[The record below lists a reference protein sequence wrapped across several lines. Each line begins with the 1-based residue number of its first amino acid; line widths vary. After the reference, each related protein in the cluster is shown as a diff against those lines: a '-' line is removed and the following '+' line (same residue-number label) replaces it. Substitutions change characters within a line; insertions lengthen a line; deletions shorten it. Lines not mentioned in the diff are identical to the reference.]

1 MAQQDNTVDV
11 FWTSHSDSSKVG
23 SVESLPTGEAQAAVS
38 TGLAR
43 VATSGDKRSAGAKQ
57 AAETRK
63 PTSGAKSTKGKP
75 TGSAPAPKQ
84 STAVAPPAGE

>member
-23 SVESLPTGEAQAAVS
+23 SVESLPTGEAQAAIS

-43 VATSGDKRSAGAKQ
+43 PASKDDKASAAAKK
-57 AAETRK
+57 AAQTRK
-63 PTSGAKSTKGKP
+63 ASTAGSSKSKTAGKAADP
-75 TGSAPAPKQ
+75 EQPAPAE
-84 STAVAPPAGE
+84 A